1 MYIEDLAREVSAR
14 CGYVHRDCLQIIRET
29 FKVIGDELEGHGS
42 VSIHNFGKFDVYERK
57 ARKYAKPDTGED
69 IFKEAKMYPRFQY
82 FSDIKDRVL

>member
-1 MYIEDLAREVSAR
+1 MYVDELAREVSAR
-14 CGYVHRDCLQIIRET
+14 CGFLQRDCIQIIRET
-29 FKVIGDELEGHGS
+29 FKVIGDELEGHGFVS
-42 VSIHNFGKFDVYERK
+42 VSGFGKFDVYERK